1 MEFQQISYFFRYFWC
16 QSKKSMKKI
25 LAFAGSHSS
34 TSINHQFLTHVVN
47 RVQGHE
53 IKLIKLTDYV
63 VPIYSIDN
71 EKEKGFPVNIQV
83 LKNLISENDALII
96 SVNEHN
102 GMISSFFKN
111 YIDWL
116 SRIDRNF
123 LENKK
128 ILLMSTSPGARGAAS
143 ALEYTK
149 GILPRFGG
157 NVIESFSFPS
167 FKENFENDKVQNEV
181 LDMGIEDVL
190 TTFAH
195 EIED

>member
-1 MEFQQISYFFRYFWC
+1 
-16 QSKKSMKKI
+16 MKKI

-116 SRIDRNF
+116 SRADRNF

-167 FKENFENDKVQNEV
+167 YKENFANDKVQNEV